1 MSLDTSIKYLSGV
14 GPKKAENLA
23 KELNINTFEDLAYYF
38 PYKHIDKSKF
48 YFTTDITS
56 DAVAIQLKG
65 VINNFRTEGSGAK
78 QRLTAKFSDEKGSIQ
93 LIWFQG
99 IKWVMDSIVQ
109 GKEYIIFGKPS
120 FYQGW
125 SIAHPEI
132 EDPMKNKGTVPIKF
146 YPQYSTSETL
156 KNGKINSR
164 AIAALQKNLW
174 SVLKNTDIKETLPGY
189 IINKYHLMPLY
200 QALRN
205 IHFPVSE
212 DALNKARARLKFEE
226 LFYIQL
232 NILKFKTEKQQKSQG
247 FVFKKIG
254 DIFNTF
260 YKNYLPFQLTGAQK
274 RVIKEIRNDFLS
286 GRQSNRLIQGDVGSG
301 KTLVALMCMLIAIDN
316 NFQTCMM
323 APTEILAHQ
332 HFQTI
337 KDFLKDMPV
346 TVEILTGTST
356 KKQRQKIHE
365 SLENGT
371 LNILVGTHALIEDDV
386 VFQNLGLAVIDEQH
400 RFGVAQ
406 RAKLYGK
413 NSVLPPHVLVMTA
426 TPIPRTLSMTL
437 YGDLDISV
445 IDELPPGRKPI
456 KTVHSY
462 DSKRLMVF
470 KFLKD
475 QIALGRQVYIVYP
488 LIEESKNFDYKDLTD
503 GYISITRAF
512 PQPQYNVSMV
522 HGRLKPDEKE
532 FEMQRFIKG
541 ETQIMVATTVIEVGV
556 NVPNASIMVI
566 ESAEKFGLSQLHQLR
581 GRVGRG
587 DYQSYCILMSSFKLS
602 ADARKRLDIM
612 CETTDGFKISEED
625 LKLRGPG
632 DMDSTQQSGTPMQL
646 KIADLIHDGGLLN
659 IARSEALEVLEK
671 DPSLSLEEN
680 QILKKRQITIFNKEQ
695 HWSRIS

>member
-65 VINNFRTEGSGAK
+65 VINNFRMEGKGAK

-132 EDPMKNKGTVPIKF
+132 EDPMKNKGTIPIKF

-174 SVLKNTDIKETLPGY
+174 SVLKNIDIKETLPGY

-200 QALRN
+200 EALRN

-413 NSVLPPHVLVMTA
+413 NSILPPHVLVMTA

-659 IARSEALEVLEK
+659 IARNEALEVLEK
-671 DPSLSLEEN
+671 DPSLSSQEN
-680 QILKKRQITIFNKEQ
+680 QILKKRQIAIFNKEQ

>member
-1 MSLDTSIKYLSGV
+1 MNLDTEIKFLRGV
-14 GPKKAENLA
+14 GPQKAQTIE
-23 KELNINTFEDLAYYF
+23 KELNIRTFEDLVYYF
-38 PYKHIDKSKF
+38 PYKYIDKSKF
-48 YFTTDITS
+48 YFTTDIRS
-56 DAVAIQLKG
+56 DAVAVQLKG
-65 VINNFRTEGSGAK
+65 VISNFRLEGEGRK
-78 QRLTAKFSDEKGSIQ
+78 QRLTAKFSDERGSIE

-99 IKWVMDSIVQ
+99 IKWVQDSIVK
-109 GKEYIIFGKPS
+109 GKEYIIYGKPS

-125 SIAHPEI
+125 TIAHPEI
-132 EDPMKNKGTVPIKF
+132 EDPIKQQGAVPVKF
-146 YPQYSTSETL
+146 YPQYSTSEGL
-156 KNGKINSR
+156 KTSKINSR
-164 AIAALQKNLW
+164 TIASLQKNLW
-174 SVLKNTDIKETLPGY
+174 SVIKNSDITETLPNY
-189 IINKYHLMPLY
+189 LINKFHLMPLY
-200 QALRN
+200 DALRN
-205 IHFPVSE
+205 IHFPSSDE
-212 DALNKARARLKFEE
+212 ILNKARTRLKFEE

-232 NILKFKTEKQQKSQG
+232 NILKFKADKEEKSHG
-247 FVFKKIG
+247 FVFKTVG
-254 DIFNTF
+254 ENFNNF
-260 YKNYLPFQLTGAQK
+260 YNNYLPFSLTGAQK
-274 RVIKEIRNDFLS
+274 RVIKEIRKDFLT
-286 GRQSNRLIQGDVGSG
+286 GRQTNRLIQGDVGSG
-301 KTLVALMCMLIAIDN
+301 KTLVALMSMLIAIDN
-316 NFQTCMM
+316 GFQACMM
-323 APTEILAHQ
+323 APTEILARQ
-332 HFQTI
+332 HFQTL
-337 KDFLKDMPV
+337 KDFLKDMPL

-356 KKQRQKIHE
+356 KKERKKIHE
-365 SLENGT
+365 SLEDGT

-386 VFQNLGLAVIDEQH
+386 VFKNLGLAVIDEQH

-406 RAKLYGK
+406 RAKLYKK

-475 QIALGRQVYIVYP
+475 QIAEGRQVYIVYP
-488 LIEESKNFDYKDLTD
+488 LIEESKNFNYKDLTD
-503 GYISITRAF
+503 GYESITRAF

-522 HGRLKPDEKE
+522 HGRLKPEEKE
-532 FEMQRFIKG
+532 FEMQRFVKG

-602 ADARKRLDIM
+602 TDARKRLDIM
-612 CETTDGFKISEED
+612 CETTDGFRISEED

-646 KIADLIHDGGLLN
+646 KIADLVHDGQLLN
-659 IARSEALEVLEK
+659 VARSAAYDVLDL
-671 DPSLSLEEN
+671 DPELSKPEN
-680 QILKKRQITIFNKEQ
+680 QILRKRRQVIFNKEQ

>member
-65 VINNFRTEGSGAK
+65 VINNFRMEGKGAK

-132 EDPMKNKGTVPIKF
+132 EDPMKNKGTIPIKF

-174 SVLKNTDIKETLPGY
+174 SVLKNIDIKETLPGY

-200 QALRN
+200 EALRN

-413 NSVLPPHVLVMTA
+413 NSILPPHVLVMTA

-522 HGRLKPDEKE
+522 HGRLKPEEKE

-659 IARSEALEVLEK
+659 IARNEALEVLEK
-671 DPSLSLEEN
+671 DPSLSSQEN
-680 QILKKRQITIFNKEQ
+680 QILKKRQIAIFNKEQ

>member
-65 VINNFRTEGSGAK
+65 VINNFRMEGKGAK

-132 EDPMKNKGTVPIKF
+132 EDPMKNKGTIPIKF

-200 QALRN
+200 EALRN

-413 NSVLPPHVLVMTA
+413 NSILPPHVLVMTA

-659 IARSEALEVLEK
+659 IARNEALEVLEK
-671 DPSLSLEEN
+671 DPSLSSQEN
-680 QILKKRQITIFNKEQ
+680 QILKKRQIAIFNKEQ